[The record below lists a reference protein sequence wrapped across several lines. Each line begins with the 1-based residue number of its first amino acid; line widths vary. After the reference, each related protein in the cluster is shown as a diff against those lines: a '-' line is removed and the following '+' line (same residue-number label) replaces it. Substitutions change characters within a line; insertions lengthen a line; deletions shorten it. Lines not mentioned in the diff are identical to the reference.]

1 MSRRGSRRGPR
12 SFGEVSLGL
21 CTLALMIFLVIGP
34 IAVVALSVSMF
45 IFPEHM
51 RFYAEWC
58 IRISVTW
65 FVALF
70 IMIVLERLINE

>member
-1 MSRRGSRRGPR
+1 
-12 SFGEVSLGL
+12 
-21 CTLALMIFLVIGP
+21 
-34 IAVVALSVSMF
+34 
-45 IFPEHM
+45 M